1 MRRTNKK
8 GFTIVELVIVIAV
21 IAILA
26 AVLIPTF
33 SSLVQKANESTD
45 TQLIKNLNT
54 ALTSDTKKHSTMSEA
69 LAAAE
74 KFGYDV
80 AKINASATGNE
91 ILWDSVNDLFCYL
104 NDGEIEYIPESLKG
118 EKPADYKYWQI
129 TDKVIATAD
138 QKYSIY
144 WNSDADFTE
153 TLKVGFDCGIYATDL
168 TLTYENTDNAQDV
181 VIYTN
186 GGTLT
191 INAPNDN
198 VRHYGNAAT
207 VNVTAVADASYHA
220 YGTIGTLNVTK
231 GHVVIEESATV
242 SMVTKSGSETS
253 SVTNNGTVTV
263 STTNIE
269 GKEPDMKYETAAT
282 TLTNAGGYVKLGA
295 DQKVE
300 GASLALKNDTVLDL
314 NGYTITFANV
324 TAESDIA
331 LDVKGVSLTVMDSST
346 SGNGTMTF
354 ADGLYANLIM
364 VENGSLTING
374 GNYSNLRSATGGNRA
389 IITAAKGSTV
399 VINGGIFE
407 AKSNEN
413 RTKYKSANILYFR
426 ENCKCYINGGTFISG
441 NNSVLAGNGTST
453 YWGTY
458 MEING
463 GTFESKTDVVLY
475 HPQVGIMN
483 IQGGKFIGDTV
494 LYQKAGTVNIT
505 GGVFE
510 AKGNKV
516 DYYYN
521 NSGADSTGDCIL
533 VDSCVGYGGES
544 VPVLNITLSSSKIT
558 SKNAKAV
565 AGYVYGENKQDA
577 VIIWNGE
584 AVDSI
589 AVD

>member
-263 STTNIE
+263 STTTIE

-295 DQKVE
+295 DQSIANDLTLDK
-300 GASLALKNDTVLDL
+300 DTVIDL
-314 NGYTITFANV
+314 NGHSIKIAQNKKLYIKGNV
-324 TAESDIA
+324 
-331 LDVKGVSLTVMDSST
+331 TVMDSSEGAAGKIT
-346 SGNGTMTF
+346 TDDAGFTVRI
-354 ADGLYANLIM
+354 LE
-364 VENGSLTING
+364 VKENGKLTLNSGSIIGEATSYHTSALVKVYEGGTLIVNG
-374 GNYSNLRSATGGNRA
+374 GTIKSVKSESKSSETWKNGAGAVWVAGQ
-389 IITAAKGSTV
+389 GST
-399 VINGGIFE
+399 
-407 AKSNEN
+407 
-413 RTKYKSANILYFR
+413 
-426 ENCKCYINGGTFISG
+426 CYINGGTIECDD
-441 NNSVLAGNGTST
+441 NSALMGNGSFGCE
-453 YWGTY
+453 GTY
-458 MEING
+458 IEING
-463 GTFESKTDVVLY
+463 GKLISHNVAAVY
-475 HPQVGIMN
+475 HPQVGTLN
-483 IQGGKFIGDTV
+483 INGGYFEGGGAI
-494 LYQKAGTVNIT
+494 YQKAGTMTIT
-505 GGVFE
+505 GGVFKATGAE
-510 AKGNKV
+510 AEYKYYGNGYV
-516 DYYYN
+516 L
-521 NSGADSTGDCIL
+521 TGDCII
-533 VDSCVGYGGES
+533 VDSCKGYGNGAT
-544 VPVLNITLSSSKIT
+544 VANITLSSTKIT
-558 SKNAKAV
+558 SKNGGAV
-565 AGYVYGENKQDA
+565 VGYVDETKPEA
-577 VIIWNGE
+577 VIVWNGE
-584 AVDSI
+584 TVQSITVD
-589 AVD
+589 